1 MCSFTKLFFN
11 NLSLFIMKTINFF
24 AALCCVAVV
33 FAACE
38 TQNGPDNGQNGN
50 QNGDNGPASD
60 AASLVITGNAT
71 DVAYNSV
78 TLYGSLN
85 TDSLGIIGH
94 DPVWGIE
101 WAYTKE
107 AVLTHKYQEATRVKC
122 MTELHG
128 EHANEY
134 AVAIDSLDGDRY
146 VYYSAY
152 VSVNNKYYYG
162 EVDSVHLAVRI
173 TANSNQELWGTVIGV
188 GDYEYGTTATLT
200 AEPIRGCYF
209 QQWDDG
215 STDNPRTIAVTADT
229 TYTAIFD
236 DLDYIVSG
244 TEYGHDYV
252 DLGLP
257 SGLKWA
263 TCNVGATAPENYG
276 NYYAWG
282 ETTTKSN
289 YTIYNYSYQYEK
301 PTVLPLSNDATR
313 ANWEGTWR
321 MPTDAEWT
329 ELHEKCEWIWTVL
342 NSVTGYRV
350 HGPNGNSIFLPAAGH
365 RSDYLYGDGRS
376 GYYWSSSL
384 LHGFLFVG
392 RLEHVCVVHVLR
404 FGLRVD
410 FRTRQ
415 PHPLLRSIRPPGI
428 QIEYRA

>member
-1 MCSFTKLFFN
+1 
-11 NLSLFIMKTINFF
+11 MKHLKTF
-24 AALCCVAVV
+24 AALCCVAAA

-38 TQNGPDNGQNGN
+38 PQNGPDNGQNGN

-134 AVAIDSLDGDRY
+134 AVAIDSLDGDCY

-173 TANSNQELWGTVIGV
+173 TANSNQELWGTVTGV

-282 ETTTKSN
+282 ETKTKAPTT
-289 YTIYNYSYQYEK
+289 YHWVSYKWCDYYCLLTK
-301 PTVLPLSNDATR
+301 YCNNAYYGSDGFTDTRTMLTSTDDAAHT
-313 ANWEGTWR
+313 NWNGAWR

-329 ELHEKCEWIWTVL
+329 ELREQCEWIWTIL
-342 NSVTGYRV
+342 NDVTGYRV
-350 HGPNGNSIFLPAAGH
+350 HGPNGNSIFLPAAGCC
-365 RSDYLYGDGRS
+365 RYDGLSDAGLS

-384 LHGFLFVG
+384 RTEDPRYAWDV
-392 RLEHVCVVHVLR
+392 R
-404 FGLRVD
+404 FGPNSVN
-410 FRTRQ
+410 
-415 PHPLLRSIRPPGI
+415 RSIYGERDYGQSVRPVFK
-428 QIEYRA
+428 